1 MNSKEVKE
9 IFNLIRQNRKLG
21 VEKLYQTYYAQ
32 LYAIAFSIIKDHY
45 KSQDIVHDVILR
57 LLEMDDSLLPT
68 DGELS
73 WLATIIKN
81 TTLNIINRDKKI
93 EYRDGLGNLEE
104 KNIEDTVDL
113 EEFNKMIKD
122 LDDMRK
128 QVLSLRILGDYNFN
142 EIGIILSIGAR
153 KARYYYNTALQ
164 KVKVAVVSLGITT
177 MVFFVLVI
185 VDILLTI
192 FEKNVLFTSNSSG
205 SLTNAILF
213 PSLNLINELHYSMFF
228 YYAIMGIISL
238 TILAFFYHNAYEL
251 PTKAKRKKKNDKK
264 N

>member
-104 KNIEDTVDL
+104 KSIEDTIDL

-164 KVKVAVVSLGITT
+164 KVKVTVVSLGITT

-192 FEKNVLFTSNSSG
+192 FEKNVLFISNSSG
-205 SLTNAILF
+205 SLINAILL
-213 PSLNLINELHYSMFF
+213 PSLILINELPYSMFF
-228 YYAIMGIISL
+228 YYAIMGIITL

-251 PTKAKRKKKNDKK
+251 PTKAKRKKKNEKK

>member
-153 KARYYYNTALQ
+153 KARYYYNTSLK
-164 KVKVAVVSLGITT
+164 KVKNTIIALGTITISL
-177 MVFFVLVI
+177 L
-185 VDILLTI
+185 
-192 FEKNVLFTSNSSG
+192 VLFALNVIFAVLEVVPTVGMGESFSSTIIG
-205 SLTNAILF
+205 AITGQISYEQFDVMWIEYTGYMFLLF
-213 PSLNLINELHYSMFF
+213 T
-228 YYAIMGIISL
+228 A
-238 TILAFFYHNAYEL
+238 ILAFFYHNAYEL
-251 PTKAKRKKKNDKK
+251 PIKVKRKKKNEKK